1 MEDPRNNEKR
11 GILYFF
17 IISCGKNVNV
27 HKKKSQIVVI
37 SSVTTGLR
45 GSSQLYESK
54 I

>member
-1 MEDPRNNEKR
+1 MKKGEYC
-11 GILYFF
+11 IFF

-27 HKKKSQIVVI
+27 HKKKSQIFVI